1 MGDKPPRLT
10 VSDVARQA
18 GVGASTV
25 SRVLRNKGAVSAAAR
40 QRVEAAVAQLGY
52 VPNRIAGLLASEG
65 STLVA
70 IIVPSLANNVFP
82 KILAGANLA
91 LEAAGFQSVVGVSE
105 YDLEREESLIRAL
118 LAWRPAGIVVVGLE
132 HTERATALLKGSG
145 VRVVEVM
152 DLDGD
157 GIDVVV
163 GFSSRAVGRASA
175 LHLIGRGYR
184 RIGYVGHA
192 IGRDLRAGKR
202 LAGFVETLSAH
213 GLALVDREVVN
224 ALSSIEAGR
233 DGLARLRARSSD
245 LDAVY
250 FSNDDMA
257 LGGYFHCLAQ
267 GVAIPGRLALFGFN
281 GLEAGRCAPQP
292 LATIKTPRF
301 LIGETA
307 GKLVCSDSG
316 LQRVDVGFELIEGAT
331 A

>member
-1 MGDKPPRLT
+1 MGERPPHLT

-18 GVGASTV
+18 GVGESTV
-25 SRVLRNKGAVSAAAR
+25 SRVLRNQGAVSAAAR

-52 VPNRIAGLLASEG
+52 VPNRIAGHLASEG

-82 KILAGANLA
+82 RVLAGADLA

-105 YDLEREESLIRAL
+105 YDLEREENLIRAL

-132 HTERATALLKGSG
+132 HTERAIALLKGSG
-145 VRVVEVM
+145 VCVVEVM

-157 GIDVVV
+157 GVDVVV
-163 GFSSRAVGRASA
+163 GFSTRAVGRASA
-175 LHLIGRGYR
+175 LHLIRRGYR
-184 RIGYVGHA
+184 RIGYVGHDV
-192 IGRDLRAGKR
+192 GRDLRAGKR
-202 LAGFVETLSAH
+202 LAGFVETLAEQ
-213 GLALVDREVVN
+213 GLSLVDREVVN

-233 DGLARLRARSSD
+233 DGLARLRGRCRD

-267 GVAIPGRLALFGFN
+267 GVAVPRQLALFGFN
-281 GLEAGRCAPQP
+281 GLEAGRCAHSRSPP
-292 LATIKTPRF
+292 SRRRA
-301 LIGETA
+301 
-307 GKLVCSDSG
+307 S
-316 LQRVDVGFELIEGAT
+316 
-331 A
+331 